1 MSRTVLVDTGPLYA
15 LAMRQDALHTRARKE
30 FDELTGQGW
39 VLTLSF
45 SNILETQRLLLR
57 RESMVF
63 VHEFVQAVQKGF
75 ALINPLAEDYLAAQ
89 EILKRYND
97 QKITLFDGVLF
108 VLSQRLSSGIWTF
121 DRDFDVLSAQ
131 VWRHQNNRY

>member
-1 MSRTVLVDTGPLYA
+1 MPRAILVDTGPLYA
-15 LAMRQDALHTRARKE
+15 LAMRRDALHTRARKE
-30 FDELTGQGW
+30 LDELMGQGW

-45 SNILETQRLLLR
+45 SNILETQSLLLR
-57 RESMVF
+57 RESPGF
-63 VHEFVQAVQKGF
+63 ACEFMQAAQKGL

-89 EILKRYND
+89 EILKRYQD

-108 VLSQRLSSGIWTF
+108 VLSQRLNSNIWTF

-131 VWRHQNNRY
+131 VWRHQDN